1 MVFRP
6 EWIINPFYGP
16 FDPSYLCIAIMAEAL
31 SVVVLV
37 AMIVRSAPILPQF
50 KSEPQAQS
58 LAGLNRIQLVI
69 DQHHMACPRRG

>member
-16 FDPSYLCIAIMAEAL
+16 FDPSYGCLAIMAAAL
-31 SVVVLV
+31 SVVFLV
-37 AMIVRSAPILPQF
+37 AMIARSAPILPQF

-58 LAGLNRIQLVI
+58 LAGLNRIRLVI
-69 DQHHMACPRRG
+69 E